1 MWTKVIGYLSVFKWK
16 AEPEFKN
23 TSVFWNKRS
32 SARGSSEGQVLKLG
46 RRNANTTYGI
56 LGVVAVL
63 SKYGEVVCT
72 MR

>member
-1 MWTKVIGYLSVFKWK
+1 MFKWK

-32 SARGSSEGQVLKLG
+32 SARGNSEGQILKLG
-46 RRNANTTYGI
+46 RRNVNTTYGV
-56 LGVVAVL
+56 LGVAAVL
-63 SKYGEVVCT
+63 SKHEEVVCT